1 MVNYVKSIIIM
12 LRSTKKKDVLA
23 RKRSVENE
31 ERIILI
37 AVNVIEATLE
47 DFLARAIAFRVKQ
60 KI

>member
-12 LRSTKKKDVLA
+12 LRSTKKAILA